1 VGWVRSW
8 VVVDVMGEGGGR
20 EEGRGGVDIFG
31 MGFGAGLDGLFA
43 HLRKF

>member
-20 EEGRGGVDIFG
+20 EERGGVDIFG
-31 MGFGAGLDGLFA
+31 MGLGAGLDGLLA